1 MSNIGK
7 LGLTIRNVEN
17 QPALDPNT
25 RIDVKRKDGMAI
37 LRFKEL
43 NLPLNG
49 QLEIPAF
56 PQESNL
62 FCDVTPKRYRN
73 FRTEY
78 FTLLTS
84 APGTI
89 EARAMRLPKQWGV
102 RFTAWNQLSA
112 DFTPIKTVLENS
124 NVKVIKGEKLG
135 KFAENKYDAVSAEK
149 TVLAKTALLNLFAK
163 MSVLPEPVGEMRPWF
178 SFVDRILAVDKERF
192 YAVVD
197 GEMGEIVKHVKANL
211 HKFKTYESVVADNHF
226 EKLQET
232 LPEFRIIRSK
242 MFSVKTDDRNG
253 NLQLTMAPARDLAT
267 GADALLLDADIDE
280 NGNLL
285 KHLIDVLFVHPFNGG
300 THPFDIHEYLV
311 LAHPSRALG
320 YEMV

>member
-17 QPALDPNT
+17 QPALDPDT
-25 RIDVKRKDGMAI
+25 RIDVKRKDGTAI

-43 NLPLNG
+43 NLPLNA

-62 FCDVTPKRYRN
+62 LCDVAPKRYRH
-73 FRTEY
+73 FFTEF
-78 FTLLTS
+78 FTLSTS
-84 APGTI
+84 APRTI
-89 EARAMRLPKQWGV
+89 EARAMRLPKHWSA

-112 DFTPIKTVLENS
+112 DFTPLKTALENS

-135 KFAENKYDAVSAEK
+135 KFTENKYDAVSAEK
-149 TVLAKTALLNLFAK
+149 TVLAKTAFLNLFAK
-163 MSVLPEPVGEMRPWF
+163 MTALPEPIGERLPWF
-178 SFVDRILAVDKERF
+178 SFVDRILAIDRERF
-192 YAVVD
+192 YAVVN
-197 GEMGEIVKHVKANL
+197 GEMGEIVKHVRANL
-211 HKFKTYESVVADNHF
+211 HKFKTYESVAADNHF

-232 LPEFRIIRSK
+232 LPEFRIFRSK
-242 MFSVKTDDRNG
+242 MFSVKTDERNG

-280 NGNLL
+280 NGDLL
-285 KHLIDVLFVHPFNGG
+285 AHLIDVLFVHPFNGG
-300 THPFDIHEYLV
+300 THPFDIHEYLI
-311 LAHPSRALG
+311 LAHPNRTLG
-320 YEMV
+320 YELV

>member
-7 LGLTIRNVEN
+7 LGLTIRNTEN
-17 QPALDPNT
+17 QPALDPKT
-25 RIDVKRKDGMAI
+25 RIDVKRKDGTAI
-37 LRFKEL
+37 LRFREL
-43 NLPLNG
+43 NLPLNT

-62 FCDVTPKRYRN
+62 FCDVTPKRYRY
-73 FRTEY
+73 FRTEF
-78 FTLLTS
+78 FTLSTS
-84 APGTI
+84 TPGTI
-89 EARAMRLPKQWGV
+89 EARAMRLPQHWSA

-124 NVKVIKGEKLG
+124 NVKVIKGANLG
-135 KFAENKYDAVSAEK
+135 KFTENNYDAASVEK
-149 TVLAKTALLNLFAK
+149 TVLAKTSLLNLFAM
-163 MSVLPEPVGEMRPWF
+163 MSVLPEPVGERRPWF
-178 SFVDRILAVDKERF
+178 SFVDRILAIDRERF

-211 HKFKTYESVVADNHF
+211 HKFKTYESAGAGNHF
-226 EKLQET
+226 EKLQQT

-280 NGNLL
+280 NGDLL
-285 KHLIDVLFVHPFNGG
+285 NHLIDVLFLNPFNGG

-320 YEMV
+320 YELV

>member
-17 QPALDPNT
+17 QPALDPDT
-25 RIDVKRKDGMAI
+25 RIDIKRRDGTAI

-43 NLPLNG
+43 NLPLG
-49 QLEIPAF
+49 AQLDIPAF

-62 FCDVTPKRYRN
+62 LCDVTPKRYRH
-73 FRTEY
+73 FFTEF
-78 FTLLTS
+78 FTLSTS
-84 APGTI
+84 APRTI
-89 EARAMRLPKQWGV
+89 EARVMRLPKHWNA

-112 DFTPIKTVLENS
+112 DFMPIKAALENS

-135 KFAENKYDAVSAEK
+135 KFTEDKYDAVSVKK
-149 TVLAKTALLNLFAK
+149 TVLAKTSMLNLFAK
-163 MSVLPEPVGEMRPWF
+163 MSVLPEPIGERRPWF
-178 SFVDRILAVDKERF
+178 SFIDRILAIDRERF

-211 HKFKTYESVVADNHF
+211 HKFKTYESTAADNHF

-232 LPEFRIIRSK
+232 LPEFRISRSE
-242 MFSVKTDDRNG
+242 MFAVKTNERNG
-253 NLQLTMAPARDLAT
+253 NLQLTMAPARDPAT
-267 GADALLLDADIDE
+267 GANALLLDADIDE
-280 NGNLL
+280 NGDLF
-285 KHLIDVLFVHPFNGG
+285 KHLVDVFFLHPFSGG

-311 LAHPSRALG
+311 LAHPNLALG
-320 YEMV
+320 YELV

>member
-7 LGLTIRNVEN
+7 LGLMIRNVEN
-17 QPALDPNT
+17 QPALDPDT
-25 RIDVKRKDGMAI
+25 RIDVKRRDGTAI
-37 LRFKEL
+37 LRFREL
-43 NLPLNG
+43 NLPLG
-49 QLEIPAF
+49 AQLDIPAF

-62 FCDVTPKRYRN
+62 LCDVTPKRYRN
-73 FRTEY
+73 FFTEF
-78 FTLLTS
+78 FTLSTS
-84 APGTI
+84 APRTI
-89 EARAMRLPKQWGV
+89 EARVMRLPKQWGA

-112 DFTPIKTVLENS
+112 DFTPLKAALENS

-135 KFAENKYDAVSAEK
+135 KFTENKYDAVSAEK
-149 TVLAKTALLNLFAK
+149 TVLAKTALLNIFAK
-163 MSVLPEPVGEMRPWF
+163 MAVLPEPIGERRPWY
-178 SFVDRILAVDKERF
+178 SFVDRILAIDRERF

-211 HKFKTYESVVADNHF
+211 HKFKTYESAVADNHF

-232 LPEFRIIRSK
+232 LPEFRIFRSK

-253 NLQLTMAPARDLAT
+253 NLQLTMAPARDSAT

-280 NGNLL
+280 NGLL
-285 KHLIDVLFVHPFNGG
+285 LNHLIDVLFVHPFNGG

-311 LAHPSRALG
+311 LAHPNRALG
-320 YEMV
+320 YELV